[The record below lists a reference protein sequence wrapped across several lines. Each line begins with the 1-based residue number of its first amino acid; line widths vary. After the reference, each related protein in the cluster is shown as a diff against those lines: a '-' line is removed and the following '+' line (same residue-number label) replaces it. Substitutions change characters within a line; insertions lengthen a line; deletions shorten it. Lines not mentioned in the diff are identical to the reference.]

1 MAAAITT
8 TTVSTFLRHPPSPK
22 KTVWNRMAHF
32 FGNLVDDARRYE
44 RKTFASQ
51 MSAKDV

>member
-8 TTVSTFLRHPPSPK
+8 TTVSTFLRHPPPK